1 MLSLEDL
8 LIANMQFH
16 VSPVLHLIST
26 LKLFDSVS
34 LKLQHGGYLYDDEM
48 RQILVKTRERI
59 EKELHQKYQEIVTS
73 YNSNYKIGKSHR
85 VRRSYSG
92 PKTCS

>member
-26 LKLFDSVS
+26 LNLFDSVS
-34 LKLQHGGYLYDDEM
+34 LKLQHGGYLYDEM

-73 YNSNYKIGKSHR
+73 YNQITK
-85 VRRSYSG
+85 
-92 PKTCS
+92 